1 MRQIESRID
10 IGGDAF
16 AANRAAYE
24 QLVATLRE
32 RQQIAIDGGPGRSR
46 SIERHLSRGKLMV
59 RDRID
64 MVTDRNSA
72 FLEFS
77 TLSGYGQYGDEV
89 PGGGIVTGIG
99 IVHGVPWVFIANDAT
114 VKGGSLVPIAIKKH
128 VRAQEIAEE
137 NGLGVIYLVDSG
149 GAFLPLQDEIFPDKD
164 HFGGSFY
171 R

>member
-77 TLSGYGQYGDEV
+77 QGLNFALRSHARPPSLLSASLTEPASMREAGDCSGDAHG
-89 PGGGIVTGIG
+89 PGIG
-99 IVHGVPWVFIANDAT
+99 YQ
-114 VKGGSLVPIAIKKH
+114 GS
-128 VRAQEIAEE
+128 
-137 NGLGVIYLVDSG
+137 
-149 GAFLPLQDEIFPDKD
+149 
-164 HFGGSFY
+164 
-171 R
+171 